1 MSRTPTDLWT
11 ERQKSVPT
19 WKITVM
25 ALCSRKLLFMGIL
38 QSFFS
43 STMYKEGVRLQCVH
57 TACANEAQ

>member
-1 MSRTPTDLWT
+1 MPGTPTDLWK

-25 ALCSRKLLFMGIL
+25 ALCSRKLLFTGIL

-43 STMYKEGVRLQCVH
+43 SIMYKEGVKLQCVQI
-57 TACANEAQ
+57 ACANEAQ